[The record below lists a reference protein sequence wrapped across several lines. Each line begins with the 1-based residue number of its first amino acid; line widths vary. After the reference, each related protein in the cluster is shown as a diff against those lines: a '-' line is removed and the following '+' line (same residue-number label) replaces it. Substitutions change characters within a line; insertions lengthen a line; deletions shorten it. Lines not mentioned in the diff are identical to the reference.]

1 MRCVVRWREQCPEST
16 VDESVAKWVAMSVI
30 VIFLVVGIVLVVGAA
45 VITVLTLF
53 RSRVA
58 RSEWLGELDDIRRTS
73 LGDTDEVTGAMQA
86 VGPKEDLSD
95 QSDGPAD
102 ASAHGHFD
110 AAKWPTEPEPGDS
123 ATSQEPV
130 ASEVAEVVVAE
141 NVEAAP
147 VVEAPV
153 EPGTQP
159 GASRLDVVTD
169 RPDRHFAEGHTKFSE
184 FDRANGAVVRIDM
197 SEPEGIRV
205 VNGVD
210 ATGAATCAVDLPHGL
225 LWHRSRSTP
234 HEMCSVRTPAG
245 WINVTGATVLVQVEE
260 AGWSYAMCLEGDA
273 SLETM
278 PDGAYVPFPP
288 GHIGRGKAG
297 QGGFEITK
305 VGHEALE
312 SEGAVRRQRRFD
324 DRTP

>member
-1 MRCVVRWREQCPEST
+1 
-16 VDESVAKWVAMSVI
+16 MSVI
-30 VIFLVVGIVLVVGAA
+30 GIFVIVGIVLVVGAA
-45 VITVLTLF
+45 AITVLTLF

-73 LGDTDEVTGAMQA
+73 LGGTDEVTGAMQA
-86 VGPKEDLSD
+86 VGAKEDLSD
-95 QSDGPAD
+95 QSDGTAD
-102 ASAHGHFD
+102 VAVHDHFD

-123 ATSQEPV
+123 AANQEPEDP
-130 ASEVAEVVVAE
+130 AVAEVLVAE
-141 NVEAAP
+141 DAESAP
-147 VVEAPV
+147 VVETAPVVGSPV

-159 GASRLDVVTD
+159 GAPRLNVVTD
-169 RPDRHFAEGHTKFSE
+169 QPDRLFDEGHSKFAE
-184 FDRANGAVVRIDM
+184 FDRADGAVVRIDM

-210 ATGAATCAVDLPHGL
+210 AAGAATCAVDLPRGL
-225 LWHRSRSTP
+225 LWHRSGSTP

-245 WINVTGATVLVQVEE
+245 WINATGATVLVQVEE

-297 QGGFEITK
+297 HGGFEITK

-324 DRTP
+324 DRAP